1 MNQNVQPG
9 TIVEAKGEIEKLV
22 LAAEWK
28 SLIYDLDH
36 RYFLHLIGEFYCN
49 MKPIRGLDG
58 IMHLTTIVGGKPIL
72 VDQKILNKALKLPQR
87 LSGMP
92 CFDIYSHFV
101 FCQEEFQLYVGFFT
115 DSDVPFGLCDSNCGI
130 HYKHFTPVYQL
141 VALIIRSN
149 VLPKSNQDKHF
160 DFYDMKLMFLFVT
173 NRIEFSISYVI
184 ILNMI
189 NAHLTDYMPYAHVL
203 TTVFS
208 LFHIP
213 LPTALETKTTAYIDV
228 THVRA
233 QVALD
238 KCEPEK
244 SVAFNMPS
252 YLDEEDVFLADKN
265 SVLKVIEEQKIEM
278 KRLKEENV
286 NIINRVTYLEGIAAA
301 SLNGNRQMDIDIG
314 NLYQVQMSGN
324 MIRDVDMFH
333 AIEPVG
339 VGIGGQGPD
348 DFVDL
353 SFGTAGFVAAMEES
367 IK

>member
-1 MNQNVQPG
+1 M
-9 TIVEAKGEIEKLV
+9 
-22 LAAEWK
+22 
-28 SLIYDLDH
+28 
-36 RYFLHLIGEFYCN
+36 
-49 MKPIRGLDG
+49 
-58 IMHLTTIVGGKPIL
+58 
-72 VDQKILNKALKLPQR
+72 
-87 LSGMP
+87 
-92 CFDIYSHFV
+92 
-101 FCQEEFQLYVGFFT
+101 
-115 DSDVPFGLCDSNCGI
+115 
-130 HYKHFTPVYQL
+130 
-141 VALIIRSN
+141 
-149 VLPKSNQDKHF
+149 LPKSNQDKHF
-160 DFYDMKLMFLFVT
+160 DFYDMKLMFPFVT

-184 ILNMI
+184 LLNMI

-203 TTVFS
+203 TAVFS

-233 QVALD
+233 QIALD

-278 KRLKEENV
+278 KRLKDENV

-333 AIEPVG
+333 VIEPVG

-348 DFVDL
+348 DFVDVN
-353 SFGTAGFVAAMEES
+353 FGTVGFTAAMEES